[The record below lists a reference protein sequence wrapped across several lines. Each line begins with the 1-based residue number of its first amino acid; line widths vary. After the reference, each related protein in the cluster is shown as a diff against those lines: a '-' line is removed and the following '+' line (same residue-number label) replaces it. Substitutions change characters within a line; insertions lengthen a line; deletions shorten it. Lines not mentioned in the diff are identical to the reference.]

1 MVKKQWQVGQV
12 ITESGGKVA
21 GFIWAHDERPMDRK
35 FQIQQGHNVQVR
47 NWARQHKTEV
57 LAQKYRDGAIDEG
70 RAPVKFAE
78 QPCVRLW
85 LPSWQSMGIYGLAMW
100 QQCSQ
105 RVQRTLQL
113 VTTGSSMPPAD
124 FSSKAQSRNSSGQGE
139 FFVQRQSLPH
149 RAVRV

>member
-1 MVKKQWQVGQV
+1 MAPGGGPGFYEIDPWTEDVRLCYSAKGGGHEFMKAYQVKKQWQVGQV

-70 RAPVKFAE
+70 RAPVKFA
-78 QPCVRLW
+78 V
-85 LPSWQSMGIYGLAMW
+85 
-100 QQCSQ
+100 
-105 RVQRTLQL
+105 L
-113 VTTGSSMPPAD
+113 VG
-124 FSSKAQSRNSSGQGE
+124 
-139 FFVQRQSLPH
+139 
-149 RAVRV
+149 